1 MIHRTRESA
10 KNPSKHRAKDQ
21 QLTPDRDLTPELVAS
36 LLDDLTGIVA
46 RASAAILTISKGEV
60 VHETKPD
67 GSPVTAA
74 DMASELVILREL
86 AALIPNVPVVSEESV
101 EAGFAPLGDC
111 FLLVD
116 PLDGTRE
123 FLAGRNEYTVNIA
136 IIRGGTPLAGIVSAP
151 AQRTLWRGIAG
162 KGAERLR
169 LNGDTAE
176 APQPIG
182 VRPWPKDKI
191 VAAVSRSHLDPNT
204 QAFLKKFGSVEPKAA
219 GSSVKFC
226 KIAEGVVDLY
236 PRLATTC
243 EWDIAAGH
251 AVLTAA
257 GGMVTDPQG
266 QPLKYGRADLNFRVP
281 AFIAWGDRAK
291 VQAV

>member
-1 MIHRTRESA
+1 
-10 KNPSKHRAKDQ
+10 
-21 QLTPDRDLTPELVAS
+21 LTPDRDLTPELAAK
-36 LLDDLTGIVA
+36 LLDELTEIVA

-101 EAGFAPLGDC
+101 EAGVAPLGDC

-123 FLAGRNEYTVNIA
+123 FLAGRDEYTVNIA

-151 AQRTLWRGIAG
+151 AQGILWRGIAG
-162 KGAERLR
+162 KHAERLR

-176 APQPIG
+176 APQPIE
-182 VRPWPKDKI
+182 VRPWPKDKV

-204 QAFLKKFGSVEPKAA
+204 QAFLKKFGSVEPNAA

-257 GGMVTDPQG
+257 GGVVTDPQG

-291 VQAV
+291 IQAV

>member
-1 MIHRTRESA
+1 M
-10 KNPSKHRAKDQ
+10 
-21 QLTPDRDLTPELVAS
+21 TPDRDLSPETVAN
-36 LLDDLTGIVA
+36 LLDELTGIVA
-46 RASAAILTISKGEV
+46 RASAAVLTISKGEV

-86 AALIPNVPVVSEESV
+86 AALAPNVPIVSEESV
-101 EAGFAPLGDC
+101 DAGVAALGDC
-111 FLLVD
+111 FFLVD

-123 FLAGRNEYTVNIA
+123 FLAGRDEYTVNVA
-136 IIRGGTPLAGIVSAP
+136 VVRGGTPLAGIVCAP
-151 AQRTLWRGIAG
+151 AQGNIWRGIAG
-162 KGAERLR
+162 RDAERLR
-169 LNGDTAE
+169 LNGDRPE
-176 APQPIG
+176 APQRIQ
-182 VRPWPKDKI
+182 VRPWPKHKI

-204 QAFLKKFGSVEPKAA
+204 QAFLTKFGSVEPNAA

-257 GGMVTDPQG
+257 GGVVTDPHG
-266 QPLKYGRADLNFRVP
+266 QPLKYGRVDLNFRVP
-281 AFIAWGDRAK
+281 SFIAWGDQSK
-291 VQAV
+291 IQAV

>member
-1 MIHRTRESA
+1 
-10 KNPSKHRAKDQ
+10 
-21 QLTPDRDLTPELVAS
+21 LTPDRDLTPELVAR

-46 RASAAILTISKGEV
+46 RASTAILTISKGEV

-86 AALIPNVPVVSEESV
+86 AALAPNVPVVSEESV
-101 EAGFAPLGDC
+101 EAGVAPLGDC
-111 FLLVD
+111 FFLVD

-123 FLAGRNEYTVNIA
+123 FLAGRDEYTVNVA
-136 IIRGGTPLAGIVSAP
+136 IIRGGTPLAGIVCAP
-151 AQRTLWRGIAG
+151 AQGTLWRGIAG
-162 KGAERLR
+162 QPAERLR
-169 LNGDTAE
+169 LNGDKAE
-176 APQPIG
+176 APHPIR
-182 VRPWPKDKI
+182 VRPWPGDKI

-204 QAFLKKFGSVEPKAA
+204 QAFLKKFGSVEPNAA

-257 GGMVTDPQG
+257 GGAVTDPKG
-266 QPLKYGRADLNFRVP
+266 QPLKYGRADLDFRVP
-281 AFIAWGDRAK
+281 AFIAWGAPAK
-291 VQAV
+291 IQAV

>member
-1 MIHRTRESA
+1 
-10 KNPSKHRAKDQ
+10 
-21 QLTPDRDLTPELVAS
+21 LTPDRDLTPELVAK
-36 LLDDLTGIVA
+36 LLDDLTGVVA

-86 AALIPNVPVVSEESV
+86 AALAPNVPVVSEESV
-101 EAGFAPLGDC
+101 EAGVAPLGDC
-111 FLLVD
+111 FFLVD

-123 FLAGRNEYTVNIA
+123 FLAGRDEYTVNVA
-136 IIRGGTPLAGIVSAP
+136 IVRGGAPLAGIVCAP
-151 AQRTLWRGIAG
+151 AQGILWRGIAG
-162 KGAERLR
+162 KRAERLR
-169 LNGDTAE
+169 LSGDKAE
-176 APQPIG
+176 APQPIQ

-204 QAFLKKFGSVEPKAA
+204 EAFLKKFGSVEPNAA

-226 KIAEGVVDLY
+226 KIAEGAVDLY

-251 AVLTAA
+251 AVLAAA
-257 GGMVTDPQG
+257 GGVVTNPQG

-281 AFIAWGDRAK
+281 AFIAWGDKAK
-291 VQAV
+291 IQAV

>member
-1 MIHRTRESA
+1 M
-10 KNPSKHRAKDQ
+10 
-21 QLTPDRDLTPELVAS
+21 TPDRDITPELVAR

-46 RASAAILTISKGEV
+46 RASAAILTISKGEM

-86 AALIPNVPVVSEESV
+86 AALAPNVPVVSEESV
-101 EAGFAPLGDC
+101 DAAVAPLGDC
-111 FLLVD
+111 FFLVD

-123 FLAGRNEYTVNIA
+123 FLAGRDEYTVNVA
-136 IIRGGTPLAGIVSAP
+136 IIRGGTPLAGIVCAP
-151 AQRTLWRGIAG
+151 AQGTLWRGIPG
-162 KGAERLR
+162 GRAERLR
-169 LNGDTAE
+169 LNGDKAE
-176 APQPIG
+176 APHPIQ
-182 VRPWPKDKI
+182 VRPWPKDTI

-204 QAFLKKFGSVEPKAA
+204 QAFLSTLGTVEPNAA

-226 KIAEGVVDLY
+226 KIAEGAVDIY

-251 AVLTAA
+251 AVLAAA
-257 GGMVTDPQG
+257 GGVVSNPKG
-266 QPLKYGRADLNFRVP
+266 GALEYGRADLNFRVP
-281 AFIAWGDRAK
+281 SFVAWGDPSK
-291 VQAV
+291 VRPV